1 MAQGKRLLLMGLL
14 LATTLLCL
22 VKIGMENSFGYY
34 FVTNQSIWWQ
44 RPSLMPIEIHIMKEI
59 VSSKGNIM
67 S

>member
-1 MAQGKRLLLMGLL
+1 MGLL

-22 VKIGMENSFGYY
+22 VKIGMENSFDYY
-34 FVTNQSIWWQ
+34 FVTNQNIWWHK
-44 RPSLMPIEIHIMKEI
+44 PSLMPIEIHIMKEI